1 MRIGYTKKQ
10 AALLRLFAEGKLH
23 RYTILSGS
31 VRSGKTWISLVIWA
45 FWVATRPKDGVYM
58 MAGKTIEALDRN
70 CLRPLQAIVGRRNF
84 QYNAKAKR
92 GTLFGRTVYFEG
104 CNDVRA
110 ENKIR
115 GLTLYGAYCDEL
127 TLFTEDF
134 FAQLLARLSAPG
146 AKLIAT
152 TNPDTPMHWL
162 YKNYINRS
170 KDAQPIDLGVYT
182 FLLDDNTTLDPE
194 YVEEIKRDYEGVFY
208 QRMILGLWVVAEGVI
223 YRVYSDRREDCTVHL
238 APLDADGNEIRGDGC
253 ADYDYIQLGLDF
265 GGNGSA
271 HSITATGLKYDYSKI
286 TVLASRRLPA
296 KDTNPIQLYEWVEKF
311 VQYVRATYC
320 RGSRIIQ
327 ALYADSAEQT
337 LKNGLKDRLDFP
349 VKDSLKREIVDRIR
363 TTTALMSSGRFFIVL
378 EDCET
383 LDAALQTAVWNEKKL
398 DHDERLDNGTSDIDS
413 LDSFEYSFEKDLKKY
428 ARSVA

>member
-1 MRIGYTKKQ
+1 MLADS
-10 AALLRLFAEGKLH
+10 AALPAG
-23 RYTILSGS
+23 
-31 VRSGKTWISLVIWA
+31 IS
-45 FWVATRPKDGVYM
+45 
-58 MAGKTIEALDRN
+58 
-70 CLRPLQAIVGRRNF
+70 
-84 QYNAKAKR
+84 
-92 GTLFGRTVYFEG
+92 
-104 CNDVRA
+104 
-110 ENKIR
+110 
-115 GLTLYGAYCDEL
+115 
-127 TLFTEDF
+127 
-134 FAQLLARLSAPG
+134 
-146 AKLIAT
+146 
-152 TNPDTPMHWL
+152 
-162 YKNYINRS
+162 
-170 KDAQPIDLGVYT
+170 
-182 FLLDDNTTLDPE
+182 
-194 YVEEIKRDYEGVFY
+194 
-208 QRMILGLWVVAEGVI
+208 
-223 YRVYSDRREDCTVHL
+223 
-238 APLDADGNEIRGDGC
+238 PLDADGNEIRGDGC

-363 TTTALMSSGRFFIVL
+363 TTTALMSSGRFFINL
-378 EDCET
+378 TDCET